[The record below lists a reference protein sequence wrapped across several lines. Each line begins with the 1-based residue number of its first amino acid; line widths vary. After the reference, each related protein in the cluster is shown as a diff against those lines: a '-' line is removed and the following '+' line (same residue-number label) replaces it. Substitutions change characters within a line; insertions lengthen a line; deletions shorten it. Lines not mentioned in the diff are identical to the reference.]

1 MFYFLLIGLIVFY
14 LMIDVF
20 LKWGVRLMIWMI
32 DWNDRR
38 VMRKSLKRV
47 KKRVF
52 RRIEEMEREAR
63 GFRD

>member
-1 MFYFLLIGLIVFY
+1 
-14 LMIDVF
+14 
-20 LKWGVRLMIWMI
+20 MIWMI

-38 VMRKSLKRV
+38 EMRKSLKRV
-47 KKRVF
+47 KKSVF